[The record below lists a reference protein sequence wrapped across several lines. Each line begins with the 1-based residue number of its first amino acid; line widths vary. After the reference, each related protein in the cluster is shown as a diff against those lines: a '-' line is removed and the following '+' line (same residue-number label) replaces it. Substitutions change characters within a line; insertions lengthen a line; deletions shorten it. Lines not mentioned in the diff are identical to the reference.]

1 MSTAPAAGLA
11 APLLARLEGV
21 IPAGPGRWHARCPA
35 HGDKPPSL
43 SIRDTGDRVLIHCF
57 AGCDPS
63 GVLRAVGLDWP
74 DIYPAWGSWPLAR
87 GYSVTRGRAMREL
100 ERRVGQLESQAETDQ
115 SVLLVIG
122 EPTPEQ
128 QTALDAGRIKAAV
141 FIPDN
146 GRDNLRGSDEQT
158 H

>member
-1 MSTAPAAGLA
+1 
-11 APLLARLEGV
+11 
-21 IPAGPGRWHARCPA
+21 
-35 HGDKPPSL
+35 
-43 SIRDTGDRVLIHCF
+43 
-57 AGCDPS
+57 
-63 GVLRAVGLDWP
+63 
-74 DIYPAWGSWPLAR
+74 
-87 GYSVTRGRAMREL
+87 MREL
-100 ERRVGQLESQAETDQ
+100 ERRVGQLESQADTDQ

-128 QTALDAGRIKAAV
+128 QTALDAGRITATV